1 MRPGDA
7 DLADLGP
14 TPRESPT
21 FGCTPIHP
29 RARATLQAD
38 VLVSISNLPTSI
50 TLMLTNEEARELAMT
65 ILRKTEQP
73 RLVDFTPRK
82 DS

>member
-14 TPRESPT
+14 AERESPT
-21 FGCTPIHP
+21 FSCTPIHP
-29 RARATLQAD
+29 RARATLKAD

-50 TLMLTNEEARELAMT
+50 TLMLTNEEARELAFT
-65 ILRKTEQP
+65 ILRKIP
-73 RLVDFTPRK
+73 HNHFSRK
-82 DS
+82 DQS